1 MQNVTL
7 TDILL
12 KIKRGNLSDLPATG
26 GDGELLLTKNA
37 DDSRSLYVGTGTSVK
52 PLIDDNMR
60 AISAFTVY
68 NNNYDSS
75 YNNKLVYYDETNDVW
90 TLAYVHSNNGKII
103 KAQGFAR
110 FISAGYLSI
119 VTEGKVQV
127 PLFTD
132 VSGNNLVAGNSYYL
146 TNQQSDAGKV
156 SGTLTGIYN
165 QKVFDVLNVD
175 SVNSTCELLINCL
188 SDTTANDPDKWH
200 ALKSYLDEGKNLV
213 DTEGYDD
220 VFKCRHSSFNSASIS
235 LVGTPIVSLD
245 GILDKLDNSN
255 SLAKSGLLTISSA
268 YRNFEMLI
276 SFTTGSD
283 INSNQYIMRLGCTN
297 SSIYDAN
304 AIYISGGKLY
314 GQVATVVN
322 SGIDITADTTYYVKL
337 GWISGSSY
345 TVKCSTDGLNWTE
358 QTINYSTALPAGDYY
373 CYFGRV
379 DDVNFNKEFYGQID
393 LKYANIV
400 INNELF
406 YSCNETGTD
415 TFESNFITV
424 GSPIVSS
431 TGILSGITS
440 GTDYVLTDGALETP
454 QKSLEIYWRGTYYT
468 GSNTLFGTVNAFSCG
483 ILNGNTIRLYNA
495 NGITTFDCLIGGA
508 LSDDDLLNVY
518 VKLTA
523 TSVYLEVTTK
533 FGTVNNSATGT
544 YTLNALDVMGIGSTN
559 TGTYPWLG
567 TVDLNGF
574 KVIID
579 GDSLYQAYLAI
590 PYVKS
595 SSKSKIV
602 NVFYSARL
610 ADVYKFYGLAEYYT
624 IDETNQ
630 TFALPYGEIYG
641 FMASKENLANKTSIL
656 SESEIEYP
664 SCAAVSN
671 ALKALNFNTKYAINS
686 GNLDSNGEPDIIAT
700 NSTQQQVPYGQPVL
714 TQNGTPGVSEL
725 AVAWYYNDTT
735 TSMTTAYNTSASYPE
750 MHPYKMFDG
759 VMDEPSR
766 NTGYV
771 QIRYANQL
779 RLTFLNPVC
788 LTQFKQFNM
797 SNQGEVNHYWGL
809 IKASND
815 NGSTWTTVHTFGTTA
830 VASDRSLT
838 VTFSSNTNQYSIYE
852 IEMNSDW
859 TEALIPC
866 WPVTEMQLTGTI
878 TSGTDGSLIYFNI
891 SPSQPLIAT
900 DTNNNEITR
909 TSISSLDVSSMAN
922 GTYNVLVD
930 EITED
935 YLKSNLYYQSVA
947 PSSPSTGDI
956 FVNTAIEPLQVQKY
970 SGTVWEEY
978 NKIPIGQFTVS
989 SGAVDASSILT
1000 FPFNMNGT
1008 VSKLC
1013 EDYDNSGNGYHVE
1026 WRFDSYTHKFRKYC
1040 EQWGVYAVSDT
1051 ITSGDY
1057 VINLSKTYASSVYTR
1072 EISFTSTTDTADMD
1086 VTSCVKTASTSGF
1099 TIGLNS
1105 TTNASTA
1112 IGNIHWKTSGYL
1124 N

>member
-1 MQNVTL
+1 MQNITL
-7 TDILL
+7 SNILL
-12 KIKRGNLSDLPATG
+12 KLKRGSINDLPTSANEAEPLVTV
-26 GDGELLLTKNA
+26 NA
-37 DDSRSLYVGTGTSVK
+37 DDSRSLYIGTGTAVK
-52 PLIDDNMR
+52 PLIDDSMR
-60 AISAFTVY
+60 AKSAFTVY
-68 NNNYDSS
+68 DNSYDNSFHNKFVYFDEVNNI
-75 YNNKLVYYDETNDVW
+75 W
-90 TLAYVHSNNGKII
+90 TKAYTGVSNGKVI
-103 KAQGFAR
+103 KAQGFAQY
-110 FISAGYLSI
+110 INAGYLSI
-119 VTEGKVQV
+119 VIQGKIQTSY
-127 PLFTD
+127 FTD
-132 VSGNNLVAGNSYYL
+132 ENGNALTVGSSYYL
-146 TNQQSDAGKV
+146 TSNSVNAGLV
-156 SGTLTGIYN
+156 TNTLTDNNYN
-165 QKVFDVLNVD
+165 QKVFDVL
-175 SVNSTCELLINCL
+175 SVNSTDNICELIINCL
-188 SDTTANDPDKWH
+188 SDTIADMSDKWH
-200 ALKSYLDEGKNLV
+200 ALKAYSDSGKELP
-213 DTEGYDD
+213 DIEGYTD
-220 VFKCRHSSFNSASIS
+220 VFKYRHSSFNAASIS
-235 LVGTPIVSLD
+235 LIGTPIVSLN

-255 SLAKSGLLTISSA
+255 SLAKSGLLTISFA

-297 SSIYDAN
+297 SSAYNAN

-314 GQVATVVN
+314 GQADTVDS
-322 SGIDITADTTYYVKL
+322 SGIDITANTTYYVKL
-337 GWISGSSY
+337 NWVSGSSY
-345 TVKCSTDGLNWTE
+345 TIKCSTDGLNWTE
-358 QTINYSTALPAGDYY
+358 QTINYSTALPTGDYY

-379 DDVNFNKEFYGQID
+379 DDVTFNGEFYGQID

-415 TFESNFITV
+415 TFESNFTTV
-424 GSPIVSS
+424 GSPIVSPS
-431 TGILSGITS
+431 GVLSGITS
-440 GTDYVLTDGALETP
+440 GTNYALTNGALETP
-454 QKSLEIYWRGTYYT
+454 QKSLEIYWRGTYYA
-468 GSNTLFGTVNAFSCG
+468 GSNTLFGTANAFSCG
-483 ILNGNTIRLYNA
+483 ILNGNTIRLYNV
-495 NGITTFDCLIGGA
+495 NGITTFDCSIGGA

-533 FGTVNNSATGT
+533 FGTNSNSATGT

-579 GDSLYQAYLAI
+579 GDSLYQAYLAV
-590 PYVKS
+590 PYIKS

-602 NVFYSARL
+602 DVFYSARL
-610 ADVYKFYGLAEYYT
+610 ADIYKFYGLAEYYT
-624 IDETNQ
+624 IDEVNQ

-641 FMASKENLANKTSIL
+641 FMTSKENLANKTNIL

-735 TSMTTAYNTSASYPE
+735 TNMTEAYNNGSYPE
-750 MHPYKMFDG
+750 ATPFKMFDG
-759 VMDEPSR
+759 D
-766 NTGYV
+766 NAYTGYV
-771 QIRYANQL
+771 GLRYANQL
-779 RLTFLNPVC
+779 RMTFKEAVC
-788 LTQFKQFNM
+788 LTQIKQPNISTSANRF
-797 SNQGEVNHYWGL
+797 WG
-809 IKASND
+809 IVKASND
-815 NGSTWTTVHTFGTTA
+815 NGSTWTTISTFDSTIGT
-830 VASDRSLT
+830 DHLLT
-838 VTFSSNTNQYSIYE
+838 IDLSSNTNQYYIYE
-852 IEMNSDW
+852 IEMNSNW
-859 TEALIPC
+859 TINLNSC
-866 WPVTEMQLTGTI
+866 WPVSELQLTGTI
-878 TSGTDGSLIYFNI
+878 TSGTDGSLIYFNV

-900 DTNNNEITR
+900 DTNNSEITR
-909 TSISSLDVSSMAN
+909 TSISSLDVSSMAD
-922 GTYNVLVD
+922 GTYNVFID
-930 EITED
+930 ETSED
-935 YLKSNLYYQSVA
+935 YLNTTLYYQSVA
-947 PSSPSTGDI
+947 PSSPNIGDV
-956 FVNTAIEPLQVQKY
+956 FVNIACEPLKVQKY
-970 SGTVWEEY
+970 SGTVWEDY

-1013 EDYDNSGNGYHVE
+1013 EDYDNNGNGYHVE

-1040 EQWGVYAVSDT
+1040 EQWGVYSVSDT
-1051 ITSGDY
+1051 ITSKDY
-1057 VINLSKTYASSVYTR
+1057 VINLSKNYASSVYTC
-1072 EISFTSTTDTADMD
+1072 EISFTSTTTTADMD
-1086 VTSCVKTASTSGF
+1086 VTSCVKTASVSGF

-1105 TTNASTA
+1105 TTGTSTA